1 VLFLIT
7 PVRMIRTHWF
17 IELVTESDHAR
28 LFSLIETHNTE
39 DHCFMRMPTDEE
51 MVAVCAGGSA
61 IMLGLAAIC
70 AIAWFVL
77 Y

>member
-28 LFSLIETHNTE
+28 LFPLIETHNTE

-51 MVAVCAGGSA
+51 MIAVCGAGA
-61 IMLGLAAIC
+61 ALMFGLAAIC
-70 AIAWFVL
+70 AFAAYL
-77 Y
+77 LN